1 MPRPRKSTAEQI
13 EDYFA
18 EMPVDAQAVMLQVL
32 TAIHRQATRKV
43 AEQPKLLTSL
53 EQVQS

>member
-32 TAIHRQATRKV
+32 TAIHRQATRKSG
-43 AEQPKLLTSL
+43 EQPKLVATL
-53 EQVQS
+53 EPSQE